1 MSTVSGDLIK
11 GSRGIARFYYGRQLP
26 ARAVAIARISTP
38 PMTPAELTSLNNFPY
53 RSGSLSVQVN
63 PGGTTFTASF
73 LDQAVTISGSTMY
86 QVTNQF
92 FEITDQA
99 DTDGVPLFYSHPLGL
114 GVSDV
119 TVLDLEDQVQTGFVV
134 RQVVREGK
142 KTQCVF
148 HDFKNPT
155 LKVHYIDASG
165 FTRTELLRHNPVLRE
180 SPVTA
185 TSSTYTRAGIIL
197 TVANTSPYYV
207 RFRQA
212 NGYQLLA
219 PYGDL
224 PNNPWFARV
233 RFGLTPP
240 PLEWASQTFIPKRP
254 YILATW
260 ATGAVLGKDLIQFER
275 QPIFFDGIHYP
286 DVLVYDKNYV
296 LKHALAGSARRGYL
310 FPWKLSQFR
319 DIDPEAGVVQVTV
332 ELDPTDIVFGFY
344 SYREPDVVYRDLD
357 LNPFTNPEV
366 CNRLVRFI
374 YNPDGPT
381 PFRTIYHQIL
391 NTDGTVYKPDPELL
405 DPMQGGNPMIF
416 AEVGVGTA
424 VGPQRFIVEDA
435 RERGGGLSPAFQNIP
450 EAMNFWDLGYWD
462 GKPFPIG
469 GGLVIF
475 LPTSLL
481 QRFSQAEIRSRIE
494 AIIPMGTLPVI
505 RYYSPIGEES
515 V

>member
-1 MSTVSGDLIK
+1 MSRVSGDLIE
-11 GSRGIARFYYGRQLP
+11 GSRGVARFYYGRQLP
-26 ARAVAIARISTP
+26 ARAVSIARVSTP
-38 PMTPAELTSLNNFPY
+38 PMTPAELTSLNNVPY
-53 RSGSLSVQVN
+53 LSGALSVQIN
-63 PGGTTFTASF
+63 PSGTVFAASF
-73 LDQAVTISGSTMY
+73 LDQVITISGATTY
-86 QVTNQF
+86 RVANQF
-92 FEITDQA
+92 FEITDQIDA
-99 DTDGVPLFYSHPLGL
+99 EGVPLFYAHPLGL

-119 TVLDLEDQVQTGFVV
+119 VVLDLADQAQTGFVV
-134 RQVVREGK
+134 RQVVRDGK
-142 KTQCVF
+142 KVQCVY
-148 HDFKNPT
+148 HDFKDLS
-155 LKVHYIDASG
+155 LKVHYIDTSG

-180 SPVTA
+180 SPVA
-185 TSSTYTRAGIIL
+185 VTSSAYTRAGVTL
-197 TVANTSPYYV
+197 TVASTSPYYV
-207 RFRQA
+207 RFRQT

-240 PLEWASQTFIPKRP
+240 PWEWASQTFIPKRP

-260 ATGAVLGKDLIQFER
+260 VTGTVLDKDLIQFER
-275 QPIFFDGIHYP
+275 QSIFFDGIHYP

-296 LKHALAGSARRGYL
+296 LKYALAGSGRRGYL

-319 DIDPEAGVVQVTV
+319 DIDPATGVVQVSV

-366 CNRLVRFI
+366 CNRLIRFI
-374 YNPDGPT
+374 YNPAGPT

-391 NTDGTVYKPDPELL
+391 NTNGTVYKPDPAIL
-405 DPMQGGNPMIF
+405 DPMQGGNPTIF

-424 VGPQRFIVEDA
+424 VGPQRFTVKDTRA
-435 RERGGGLSPAFQNIP
+435 RGGGLSPASQGIP

-481 QRFSQAEIRSRIE
+481 QRFSQEEIRSRIE

-505 RYYSPIGEES
+505 RYYSPTGEES